1 MEREEIPNF
10 ISTQRG
16 TTNSDDK
23 QQTANP
29 NTCISLNKYLE
40 QLLWIFIP
48 RSELLQFQLYV
59 VVLMGYMA
67 AATTNFIKLH
77 HAVTMAAA

>member
-1 MEREEIPNF
+1 MEPEEIPNF

-67 AATTNFIKLH
+67 AATTNLIKLH
-77 HAVTMAAA
+77 HAVAMAAA